1 MTVKNKKKLI
11 KIIISI
17 IIYVI
22 AFVLNNSNISKILFL
37 ISYIIVGFEV
47 LKKAFKNIIRG
58 KIFDENFLMTVATI
72 RSINNCRISRGCCS
86 YVVLPNWRAF
96 PVNSC

>member
-1 MTVKNKKKLI
+1 MTKKNKKKLV

-17 IIYVI
+17 VFYILAIIINKVY
-22 AFVLNNSNISKILFL
+22 ISEILFL
-37 ISYIIVGFEV
+37 ISYIIVGFEI

-72 RSINNCRISRGCCS
+72 RSLDN
-86 YVVLPNWRAF
+86 F
-96 PVNSC
+96 

>member
-1 MTVKNKKKLI
+1 MTKKNKKKLV

-17 IIYVI
+17 VFYIMAIIINKVY
-22 AFVLNNSNISKILFL
+22 ISEIIFL
-37 ISYIIVGFEV
+37 ISYIIVGFEI

-72 RSINNCRISRGCCS
+72 RSLDN
-86 YVVLPNWRAF
+86 F
-96 PVNSC
+96 

>member
-1 MTVKNKKKLI
+1 MTKKNKKKLI

-17 IIYVI
+17 VFYILAIIINKVY
-22 AFVLNNSNISKILFL
+22 ISEILFL
-37 ISYIIVGFEV
+37 ISYIIVGFEI

-72 RSINNCRISRGCCS
+72 RSLDN
-86 YVVLPNWRAF
+86 F
-96 PVNSC
+96 

>member
-1 MTVKNKKKLI
+1 MTKKNKQKLT

-22 AFVLNNSNISKILFL
+22 SLVINKNYISEILFL
-37 ISYIIVGFEV
+37 ISYIIVGFEI

-58 KIFDENFLMTVATI
+58 KIFDENFLMSVATI
-72 RSINNCRISRGCCS
+72 RCFDNC
-86 YVVLPNWRAF
+86 
-96 PVNSC
+96 